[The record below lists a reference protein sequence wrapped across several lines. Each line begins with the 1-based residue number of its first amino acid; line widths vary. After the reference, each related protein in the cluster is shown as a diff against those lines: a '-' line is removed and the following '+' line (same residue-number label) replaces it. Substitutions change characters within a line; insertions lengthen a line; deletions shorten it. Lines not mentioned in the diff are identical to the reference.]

1 MKVSILTYHW
11 EDNYGATMQAYATY
25 RAVKESGHT
34 PEFIDLRLPY
44 APSLKS
50 RLVFGLKRYR
60 FNSFRKKHFRNLTD
74 KTYRSVEE
82 LRRNPPAS
90 DCYLVG
96 SDQTWNPQIGKK
108 LLPAFFLTF
117 GDDSVR
123 RVTYAT
129 SIGLNQWEKS
139 PYISDSE
146 IKKSLGRFHR
156 ILLREDS
163 GIRIARETFGVEARQ
178 VVDPVLLFH
187 SYPELTGKIRPSG
200 EVITYKLINDEGFYD
215 KARAVADTM
224 HLPVRSIGSVRKTQR
239 LSRIL
244 SRICGGMDPQDCW
257 RFARADRLVSWNGN
271 LAALSPAVRGIYR
284 KSEQNNTYCVATR
297 PTWTVR
303 TNPHRRKHHR
313 ENPRHRKQE
322 NRLERSRQE
331 AFQSESRLTE
341 TIGRNSELGIARA
354 SCDTVFRHNCR
365 GCKPARTEWGLIN
378 SLHFSLTHY
387 ENIDGQHCS
396 Y

>member
-224 HLPVRSIGSVRKTQR
+224 HLPVRSIGSVRKTKGYRASYPESVEGWIRRIAGASLVLTDSFHGTVISLLYHRPFVVYIGSPNRITRIVSLLDQLG
-239 LSRIL
+239 LSERIL
-244 SRICGGMDPQDCW
+244 TGENTIGKILDTANKKIDWNAVDKKLSSL
-257 RFARADRLVSWNGN
+257 RADSLKLLEETLSW
-271 LAALSPAVRGIYR
+271 A
-284 KSEQNNTYCVATR
+284 
-297 PTWTVR
+297 
-303 TNPHRRKHHR
+303 
-313 ENPRHRKQE
+313 
-322 NRLERSRQE
+322 
-331 AFQSESRLTE
+331 
-341 TIGRNSELGIARA
+341 
-354 SCDTVFRHNCR
+354 
-365 GCKPARTEWGLIN
+365 
-378 SLHFSLTHY
+378 
-387 ENIDGQHCS
+387 
-396 Y
+396 